1 MKKTCR
7 LLFASCLA
15 LLSVHGGASLAQEKP
30 VVRFQ
35 VFGGSLLN
43 VVNWVMV
50 EKGFCDKAGIKCV
63 ALNLA
68 SGPLAQ
74 QSAAAGSLDLLYSS
88 IEYMVQSV
96 SRGMDLQIVAAQAPN
111 NIYTFSVRTGLDS
124 FNYDA
129 PYPENMKGLKGLRVG
144 VTARGSGTETYVKA
158 LLTGAGL
165 PTDYVTFV
173 AVGGPSTAFAAL
185 AAKQIDAAFSWDPMP
200 AMCANT
206 STCKVVVDLRKGEG
220 PAEIKGMNGGFM
232 VWQARR
238 AYVEKNGPALDAFR
252 AALNEAVAWTKD
264 PKNRAEVFQIT
275 SRNFQLGDIPNR
287 EKVMDQIVDEAIAQ
301 VGTQFDRKTAKAAND
316 FLLSAKAI
324 DKSVDT
330 STIIYDKIP

>member
-1 MKKTCR
+1 MNKVYR
-7 LLFASCLA
+7 LLFAGCIGLFSMQ
-15 LLSVHGGASLAQEKP
+15 GASAVAQEKTA
-30 VVRFQ
+30 VRFQ

-43 VVNWVMV
+43 VVNWVMI

-63 ALNLA
+63 PLNLA

-74 QSAAAGSLDLLYSS
+74 QAAAAGSLDLLYSS

-111 NIYTFSVRTGLDS
+111 NIYTFSVRKGLTS

-165 PTDYVTFV
+165 PTDYVTYV

-206 STCKVVVDLRKGEG
+206 DVCKVAIDLRKGEG
-220 PAEIKGMNGGFM
+220 PAEIKEMNGGFM

-238 AYVEKNGPALDAFR
+238 QYVEKNAGAIDAFR
-252 AALNEAVAWTKD
+252 VALSEAAVWVKD
-264 PKNRAEVFQIT
+264 PKNHAEVFEIT
-275 SRNFQLGDIPNR
+275 SKNFQLGDMPNR
-287 EKVMDQIVDEAIAQ
+287 EKVMDQVVNEAIAQ
-301 VGTQFDRKTAKAAND
+301 VGTQFGRKSAKAASD

-324 DKSVDT
+324 DKGVDPNA
-330 STIIYDKIP
+330 IIYDKIP